1 MGFICFLAPLQDEAS
16 TAAGEVGTS
25 GAVQPPPK
33 HPGDLGCWGAGA
45 EPPRGTR
52 GCPAGSISAP
62 HGRGCVSCS
71 HPQQLLLAPRLA
83 MALSPPAGRGVS
95 PPRSQRFP
103 GGAEPRP
110 GAPQL
115 VPSVTFR
122 CVSPPKHIPR
132 YHPGVRP
139 SPSHPPAGKQGAG
152 GGGLIGRAAPAALG
166 AR

>member
-1 MGFICFLAPLQDEAS
+1 MGPCS
-16 TAAGEVGTS
+16 
-25 GAVQPPPK
+25 PPPK

-95 PPRSQRFP
+95 PPGPNAFQEGLSHGQ
-103 GGAEPRP
+103 EP
-110 GAPQL
+110 
-115 VPSVTFR
+115 PSS
-122 CVSPPKHIPR
+122 C
-132 YHPGVRP
+132 
-139 SPSHPPAGKQGAG
+139 PA
-152 GGGLIGRAAPAALG
+152 
-166 AR
+166 